1 MASEQQEAIDFDT
14 FSIEGTEDE
23 LESEPTE
30 AVEDLEEMKILQT
43 VNLIKPVNA
52 KSFVWKYFG
61 KYPATFEKKMTKV
74 VCRLCRELS
83 LTNENI
89 TPRIWELTYGLSKS
103 TSKLSSHLRNK
114 HPRVYADETTRKVKT
129 ERESIAITV

>member
-52 KSFVWKYFG
+52 KSFVWKYFDLLSVT
-61 KYPATFEKKMTKV
+61 YP
-74 VCRLCRELS
+74 S
-83 LTNENI
+83 LTQR
-89 TPRIWELTYGLSKS
+89 TVGHRLL
-103 TSKLSSHLRNK
+103 L
-114 HPRVYADETTRKVKT
+114 KVT
-129 ERESIAITV
+129 

>member
-1 MASEQQEAIDFDT
+1 MN
-14 FSIEGTEDE
+14 SIHFLSKGEDE
-23 LESEPTE
+23 LETEPTE

-43 VNLIKPVNA
+43 VNLIEPVI
-52 KSFVWKYFG
+52 
-61 KYPATFEKKMTKV
+61 
-74 VCRLCRELS
+74 LREEGDKGS
-83 LTNENI
+83 LTNEHI